1 MTPLIS
7 FLSAEPLYA
16 AVLTFIFSL
25 LVGSFLNVVIYRIP
39 VMMEREWQQNIREAT
54 EDESNHED
62 SKDEKTSTI
71 EPFNLS
77 KPDSTCPS
85 CQHKIRWYENI
96 PVLSYL
102 MLGGK
107 CSSCKIHISLR
118 YPLIELLTAALSVVA
133 VYQFGFNY
141 YGMAAVFFTWCLISL
156 TFIDIDYHLLPD
168 RITLPL
174 LWAGLLI
181 NTQNS
186 FASLESAVWGA
197 ALGYLALWSIYWA
210 FKLLTGKEGMG
221 YGDFK
226 LLAALGAW
234 CGAASLPLIILLSSV
249 AGVILAVALMLFKRH
264 EAQNPLP
271 FGPYLAIAGW
281 VALFWGDQI
290 IAAYLLFL

>member
-156 TFIDIDYHLLPD
+156 TFIDIDHHLLPD

-197 ALGYLALWSIYWA
+197 VLGYLILWSIYWA